1 MSSVVRGKWNYE
13 VKRALEKFSQLPSLA
28 NVSPSIFIAK
38 SNCKERNMAGFKD
51 VKEKVRRQ
59 SMMTI
64 GSERSFI
71 PCNIAILTLSD
82 TRTISEDKSGALLE
96 GRVLKAGHIL
106 VDRKILN
113 DDRQAISNQLRF
125 WTTDKNIDVII
136 NIL

>member
-1 MSSVVRGKWNYE
+1 
-13 VKRALEKFSQLPSLA
+13 
-28 NVSPSIFIAK
+28 
-38 SNCKERNMAGFKD
+38 MAGFKD